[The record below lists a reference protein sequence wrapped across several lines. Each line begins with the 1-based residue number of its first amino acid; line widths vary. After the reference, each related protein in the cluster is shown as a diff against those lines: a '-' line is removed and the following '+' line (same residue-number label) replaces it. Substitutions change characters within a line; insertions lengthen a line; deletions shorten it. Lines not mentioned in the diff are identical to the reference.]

1 MKKKTKNIKAKK
13 SVTLNKSNKTIN
25 KTEVAKAKQ
34 EKADKLKKEKNERK
48 EQNIA
53 NNQLTLDKLSK
64 AAIDKLSKALLS
76 MGGVKKTELTPQDKE
91 LVKKKTE
98 ELRELRKQQYEQRR
112 LRSLKRRLKLG
123 EKSEEEMKKSL
134 EELKKEMAE
143 QKRYD
148 VLLLFNQ
155 KEKEP
160 ISAALAE
167 NKITATYISN
177 DYLWIKNTD
186 IHIVNKLRGLPLKF
200 NLWPYKAVEPKEP
213 KEKATKKPTVNKTVK
228 KPTANTIQVRKAA
241 KARRKTT
248 NLAKFM
254 ARHAHAVAKIA
265 ERKALNQTIKQA
277 A

>member
-13 SVTLNKSNKTIN
+13 SVTLNKSNKKSPEAI
-25 KTEVAKAKQ
+25 KAKQ

-48 EQNIA
+48 EQNIT
-53 NNQLTLDKLSK
+53 NVQPS
-64 AAIDKLSKALLS
+64 IDKLSKALLS
-76 MGGVKKTELTPQDKE
+76 MGGVKKTELTPKDKE
-91 LVKKKTE
+91 AIQKKTE
-98 ELRELRKQQYEQRR
+98 ELRELRKQQHEQRR
-112 LRSLKRRLKLG
+112 IRSLKRRLKNG

-134 EELKKEMAE
+134 EDLKKEMAE

-148 VLLLFNQ
+148 VMMLFNLN
-155 KEKEP
+155 EKAA

-167 NKITATYISN
+167 NKITTTYLGN

-186 IHIVNKLRGLPLKF
+186 IHIIAKLRGLPLKF

-213 KEKATKKPTVNKTVK
+213 VVKKAK
-228 KPTANTIQVRKAA
+228 KPTANTPEVRKAA
-241 KARRKTT
+241 KTRRKSI

-254 ARHAHAVAKIA
+254 AKHAHAVAKIT
-265 ERKALNQTIKQA
+265 ERKNLKHA

>member
-1 MKKKTKNIKAKK
+1 
-13 SVTLNKSNKTIN
+13 
-25 KTEVAKAKQ
+25 
-34 EKADKLKKEKNERK
+34 
-48 EQNIA
+48 
-53 NNQLTLDKLSK
+53 
-64 AAIDKLSKALLS
+64 
-76 MGGVKKTELTPQDKE
+76 MGGVKKTELTPKDKE
-91 LVKKKTE
+91 VVKEKTE
-98 ELRELRKQQYEQRR
+98 KLRELRKQQYEQRK

-148 VLLLFNQ
+148 VLLLFNP

-213 KEKATKKPTVNKTVK
+213 KEKAAK
-228 KPTANTIQVRKAA
+228 KPTANTVQVRRAA
-241 KARRKTT
+241 KTRRKTT

-254 ARHAHAVAKIA
+254 AKHAHAVAKIA

>member
-13 SVTLNKSNKTIN
+13 SVTLNKSNKKSPETI
-25 KTEVAKAKQ
+25 KTKQ
-34 EKADKLKKEKNERK
+34 ERADKLKKEKNERK
-48 EQNIA
+48 EQNIT
-53 NNQLTLDKLSK
+53 NVQPS
-64 AAIDKLSKALLS
+64 IDKLSKALLS
-76 MGGVKKTELTPQDKE
+76 MGGVKKTELTPKDKE
-91 LVKKKTE
+91 IVKEKTE
-98 ELRELRKQQYEQRR
+98 KLRELRKQQYEQRR
-112 LRSLKRRLKLG
+112 LRSLKRRLKQG

-148 VLLLFNQ
+148 VLLLFNP

-186 IHIVNKLRGLPLKF
+186 VHIVNKLRGLPLKF

-213 KEKATKKPTVNKTVK
+213 KEKATKKPTVSKTVK
-228 KPTANTIQVRKAA
+228 KPTANTVQVRRAA

-254 ARHAHAVAKIA
+254 AKHAHAVAKIA

>member
-13 SVTLNKSNKTIN
+13 SVTLNKSNKKSPEAI
-25 KTEVAKAKQ
+25 KAKQ

-48 EQNIA
+48 EQNIT
-53 NNQLTLDKLSK
+53 NVQPS
-64 AAIDKLSKALLS
+64 IDKLSKALLS
-76 MGGVKKTELTPQDKE
+76 MGGVKKTELTPKDKE
-91 LVKKKTE
+91 IIQKKTE
-98 ELRELRKQQYEQRR
+98 KLRELRKQQHEQRR
-112 LRSLKRRLKLG
+112 IRSLKRRLKNG

-134 EELKKEMAE
+134 EDLKKEMAE

-148 VLLLFNQ
+148 VMMLFNPN
-155 KEKEP
+155 EKAA

-167 NKITATYISN
+167 NKITTTYLGN

-186 IHIVNKLRGLPLKF
+186 IHIIAKLRGLPLKF

-213 KEKATKKPTVNKTVK
+213 VAKKAKKAK
-228 KPTANTIQVRKAA
+228 KPTANTPEVRKAA
-241 KARRKTT
+241 KARRKSI

-254 ARHAHAVAKIA
+254 AKHAHAVAKIT
-265 ERKALNQTIKQA
+265 ERKKLKNA

>member
-13 SVTLNKSNKTIN
+13 SVTLNKSNKKSPEAI
-25 KTEVAKAKQ
+25 KAKQ

-48 EQNIA
+48 EQNIT
-53 NNQLTLDKLSK
+53 NVQPS
-64 AAIDKLSKALLS
+64 IDKLSKALLS
-76 MGGVKKTELTPQDKE
+76 MGGVKKTELTPKDKE
-91 LVKKKTE
+91 AIQKKTE
-98 ELRELRKQQYEQRR
+98 ELRELRKQQHEQRR
-112 LRSLKRRLKLG
+112 IRSLKRRLKNG

-134 EELKKEMAE
+134 EDLKKEMAE

-148 VLLLFNQ
+148 VMMLFNPN
-155 KEKEP
+155 EKAA

-167 NKITATYISN
+167 NKITTTYLGN

-186 IHIVNKLRGLPLKF
+186 IHIIAKLRGLPLKF

-213 KEKATKKPTVNKTVK
+213 VVKKAKKAK
-228 KPTANTIQVRKAA
+228 KPTANTPEVRKAA
-241 KARRKTT
+241 KARRKSI

-254 ARHAHAVAKIA
+254 AKHAHAVAKIT
-265 ERKALNQTIKQA
+265 ERKNLKHA

>member
-13 SVTLNKSNKTIN
+13 SVTLNKSNKKSPEAI
-25 KTEVAKAKQ
+25 KAKQ

-48 EQNIA
+48 EQNIT
-53 NNQLTLDKLSK
+53 NVQPS
-64 AAIDKLSKALLS
+64 IDKLSKALLS
-76 MGGVKKTELTPQDKE
+76 MGGVKKTELTPKDKE
-91 LVKKKTE
+91 IIQKKTE
-98 ELRELRKQQYEQRR
+98 ELRELRKQQHEQRR
-112 LRSLKRRLKLG
+112 IRSLKRRLKNG

-134 EELKKEMAE
+134 EDLKKEMAE

-148 VLLLFNQ
+148 VMMLFNPN
-155 KEKEP
+155 EKAA

-167 NKITATYISN
+167 NKITTTYLGN

-186 IHIVNKLRGLPLKF
+186 IHIIAKLRGLPLKF

-213 KEKATKKPTVNKTVK
+213 VAKKAK
-228 KPTANTIQVRKAA
+228 KPTANTPEVRKAA
-241 KARRKTT
+241 KARRKSI

-254 ARHAHAVAKIA
+254 AKHAHAVAKIT
-265 ERKALNQTIKQA
+265 ERKKLKNA

>member
-13 SVTLNKSNKTIN
+13 SVTLNKSNKTVN

-48 EQNIA
+48 EQNIT
-53 NNQLTLDKLSK
+53 NVQPS
-64 AAIDKLSKALLS
+64 IDKLSKALLS
-76 MGGVKKTELTPQDKE
+76 MGGVKKTKLTSKDKLALSFTQRE
-91 LVKKKTE
+91 VIQKKTE

-123 EKSEEEMKKSL
+123 KKSEEEMKKSL

-148 VLLLFNQ
+148 VLLLFNP
-155 KEKEP
+155 KEKVP

-200 NLWPYKAVEPKEP
+200 NLWSYKAVEPKEP
-213 KEKATKKPTVNKTVK
+213 KEKAAKKPTVSKTVK
-228 KPTANTIQVRKAA
+228 KPTANTVQVRRAA
-241 KARRKTT
+241 KMRRKTT

-254 ARHAHAVAKIA
+254 AKHAHAVAKIA

>member
-13 SVTLNKSNKTIN
+13 SVTLNKSNKKSPEAI
-25 KTEVAKAKQ
+25 KAKQ

-48 EQNIA
+48 EQNIT
-53 NNQLTLDKLSK
+53 NVQPS
-64 AAIDKLSKALLS
+64 IDKLSKALLS
-76 MGGVKKTELTPQDKE
+76 MGGVKKTELTPKDKE
-91 LVKKKTE
+91 AIQKKTE
-98 ELRELRKQQYEQRR
+98 ELRELRKQQHEQRR
-112 LRSLKRRLKLG
+112 IRSLKRRLKNG

-134 EELKKEMAE
+134 EDLKKEMAE

-148 VLLLFNQ
+148 VMMLFNPN
-155 KEKEP
+155 EKAA

-167 NKITATYISN
+167 NKITITYLGN

-186 IHIVNKLRGLPLKF
+186 IHIIAKLRGLPLKF

-213 KEKATKKPTVNKTVK
+213 VAKKAK
-228 KPTANTIQVRKAA
+228 KPTANTPEVRKAA
-241 KARRKTT
+241 KARRKSI

-254 ARHAHAVAKIA
+254 AKHAHAVAKIT
-265 ERKALNQTIKQA
+265 ERKKLKNA

>member
-13 SVTLNKSNKTIN
+13 SVTLNKSNKKSPEAI
-25 KTEVAKAKQ
+25 KAKQ

-48 EQNIA
+48 EQNIT
-53 NNQLTLDKLSK
+53 NVQPS
-64 AAIDKLSKALLS
+64 IDKLSKALLS
-76 MGGVKKTELTPQDKE
+76 MGGVKKTELTPKDKE
-91 LVKKKTE
+91 TIQKKTE
-98 ELRELRKQQYEQRR
+98 ELRELRKQQHEQRR
-112 LRSLKRRLKLG
+112 IRSLKRRLKNG

-134 EELKKEMAE
+134 EDLKKEMAE

-148 VLLLFNQ
+148 VMMLFNPN
-155 KEKEP
+155 EKAA

-167 NKITATYISN
+167 NKITTTYLGN

-186 IHIVNKLRGLPLKF
+186 IHIIAKLRGLPLKF

-213 KEKATKKPTVNKTVK
+213 VVKKAKKAK
-228 KPTANTIQVRKAA
+228 KPTANTPEVRKAA
-241 KARRKTT
+241 KARRKSI

-254 ARHAHAVAKIA
+254 AKHAHAVAKIT
-265 ERKALNQTIKQA
+265 ERKNLKHA

>member
-13 SVTLNKSNKTIN
+13 SVTLNKSNKKSPEAI
-25 KTEVAKAKQ
+25 KAKQ

-48 EQNIA
+48 EQNIT
-53 NNQLTLDKLSK
+53 NVQPS
-64 AAIDKLSKALLS
+64 IDKLSKALLS
-76 MGGVKKTELTPQDKE
+76 MGGVKKTELTPKDKE
-91 LVKKKTE
+91 AIQKKTE
-98 ELRELRKQQYEQRR
+98 ELRELRKQQHEQRR
-112 LRSLKRRLKLG
+112 IRSLKRRLKNG

-134 EELKKEMAE
+134 EDLKKEMAE

-148 VLLLFNQ
+148 VMMLFNPN
-155 KEKEP
+155 EKAA

-167 NKITATYISN
+167 NKITTTYLGN

-186 IHIVNKLRGLPLKF
+186 IHIIAKLRGLPLKF

-213 KEKATKKPTVNKTVK
+213 VVKKAKKAK
-228 KPTANTIQVRKAA
+228 KPTANTPEVRKAA
-241 KARRKTT
+241 KARRKSI

-254 ARHAHAVAKIA
+254 AKHAHAVAKIT
-265 ERKALNQTIKQA
+265 ERKNLKNA

>member
-13 SVTLNKSNKTIN
+13 SVTLNKSNKKSPEAI
-25 KTEVAKAKQ
+25 KAKQ

-48 EQNIA
+48 EQNIT
-53 NNQLTLDKLSK
+53 NVQPS
-64 AAIDKLSKALLS
+64 IDKLSKALLS
-76 MGGVKKTELTPQDKE
+76 MGGVKKTELTPKDKE
-91 LVKKKTE
+91 AIQKKTE
-98 ELRELRKQQYEQRR
+98 ELRELRKQQHEQRR
-112 LRSLKRRLKLG
+112 IRSLKRRLKNG

-134 EELKKEMAE
+134 EDLKKEMAE

-148 VLLLFNQ
+148 VMMLFNPN
-155 KEKEP
+155 EKAA

-167 NKITATYISN
+167 NKITTTYLGN

-186 IHIVNKLRGLPLKF
+186 IHIIAKLRGLPLKF

-213 KEKATKKPTVNKTVK
+213 VAKKAK
-228 KPTANTIQVRKAA
+228 KPTANTPEVRKAA
-241 KARRKTT
+241 KARRKSI

-254 ARHAHAVAKIA
+254 AKHAHAVAKIT
-265 ERKALNQTIKQA
+265 ERKKLKNA

>member
-13 SVTLNKSNKTIN
+13 SVTLNKSNKKSPEAI
-25 KTEVAKAKQ
+25 KAKQ

-48 EQNIA
+48 EQNIT
-53 NNQLTLDKLSK
+53 NVQPSIN
-64 AAIDKLSKALLS
+64 KLSKALLS
-76 MGGVKKTELTPQDKE
+76 MGGVKKTELTPKDKE
-91 LVKKKTE
+91 IIQKKTE
-98 ELRELRKQQYEQRR
+98 ELRELRKQQHEQRR
-112 LRSLKRRLKLG
+112 IRSLKRRLKNG

-134 EELKKEMAE
+134 EDLKKEMAE

-148 VLLLFNQ
+148 VMMLFNPN
-155 KEKEP
+155 EKAA

-167 NKITATYISN
+167 NKITTTYLGN

-186 IHIVNKLRGLPLKF
+186 IHIIAKLRGLPLKF

-213 KEKATKKPTVNKTVK
+213 VAKKAKKAK
-228 KPTANTIQVRKAA
+228 KPTANTPEVRKAA
-241 KARRKTT
+241 KARRKSI

-254 ARHAHAVAKIA
+254 AKHAHAVAKIT
-265 ERKALNQTIKQA
+265 ERKKLKNA

>member
-13 SVTLNKSNKTIN
+13 SVTLNKSNKTVN

-48 EQNIA
+48 EQNIT
-53 NNQLTLDKLSK
+53 NVQPS
-64 AAIDKLSKALLS
+64 IDKLSKALLS
-76 MGGVKKTELTPQDKE
+76 MGGVKKTELTPKDKE

-112 LRSLKRRLKLG
+112 IRSLKRQLKNG
-123 EKSEEEMKKSL
+123 KKSEEEMKKSL
-134 EELKKEMAE
+134 EDLKKEMAE

-148 VLLLFNQ
+148 VMMLFNPN
-155 KEKEP
+155 EKAA

-167 NKITATYISN
+167 NKITTTYLGN

-186 IHIVNKLRGLPLKF
+186 IHIIAKLRGLPLKF

-213 KEKATKKPTVNKTVK
+213 VAKKAK
-228 KPTANTIQVRKAA
+228 KPTANTPEVRKAA
-241 KARRKTT
+241 KARRKSI

-254 ARHAHAVAKIA
+254 AKHAHAVAKIT
-265 ERKALNQTIKQA
+265 ERKKLKNA

>member
-13 SVTLNKSNKTIN
+13 SVTLNKSNKKSPEAI
-25 KTEVAKAKQ
+25 KAKQ

-48 EQNIA
+48 EQNIT
-53 NNQLTLDKLSK
+53 NVQPS
-64 AAIDKLSKALLS
+64 IDKLSKALLS
-76 MGGVKKTELTPQDKE
+76 MGGVKKTELTPKDKE
-91 LVKKKTE
+91 AIQKKTE
-98 ELRELRKQQYEQRR
+98 ELRELRKQQHEQRR
-112 LRSLKRRLKLG
+112 IRSLKRRLKNG

-134 EELKKEMAE
+134 EDLKKEMAE

-148 VLLLFNQ
+148 VMMLFNPN
-155 KEKEP
+155 EKAA

-167 NKITATYISN
+167 NKITTTYLGN

-186 IHIVNKLRGLPLKF
+186 IHIIAKLRGLPLKF

-213 KEKATKKPTVNKTVK
+213 VAKKAKKAK
-228 KPTANTIQVRKAA
+228 KPTANTPEVRKAA
-241 KARRKTT
+241 KARRKSI

-254 ARHAHAVAKIA
+254 AKHAHAVAKIT
-265 ERKALNQTIKQA
+265 ERKKLKNA

>member
-13 SVTLNKSNKTIN
+13 SVTLNKSNKTVN

-48 EQNIA
+48 EQNIT
-53 NNQLTLDKLSK
+53 NVQPS
-64 AAIDKLSKALLS
+64 IDKLSKALLS
-76 MGGVKKTELTPQDKE
+76 MGGVKKTELTPKDKE
-91 LVKKKTE
+91 VVKEKTE
-98 ELRELRKQQYEQRR
+98 KLRELRKQQYEQRR

-148 VLLLFNQ
+148 VLLLFNP

-213 KEKATKKPTVNKTVK
+213 KEKAAKKPTVSKTVK
-228 KPTANTIQVRKAA
+228 KPTANTVQVRRAA
-241 KARRKTT
+241 KTRRKTT
-248 NLAKFM
+248 NLVKFM
-254 ARHAHAVAKIA
+254 AKHAHAVAKIA

>member
-13 SVTLNKSNKTIN
+13 SVTLNKSNKKSPETI
-25 KTEVAKAKQ
+25 KTKQ
-34 EKADKLKKEKNERK
+34 ERADKLKKEKNERK
-48 EQNIA
+48 EQNIT
-53 NNQLTLDKLSK
+53 NVQPS
-64 AAIDKLSKALLS
+64 IDKLSEALLS
-76 MGGVKKTELTPQDKE
+76 MGGVKKTELTPKDKE
-91 LVKKKTE
+91 IVKEKTE
-98 ELRELRKQQYEQRR
+98 KLRELRKQQYEQRR
-112 LRSLKRRLKLG
+112 LRSLKRRLKQG

-148 VLLLFNQ
+148 VLLLFNP

-186 IHIVNKLRGLPLKF
+186 VHIVNKLRGLPLKF

-213 KEKATKKPTVNKTVK
+213 KEKATKKPTVSKTVK
-228 KPTANTIQVRKAA
+228 KPTANTVQVRRAA

-254 ARHAHAVAKIA
+254 AKHAHAVAKIA

>member
-13 SVTLNKSNKTIN
+13 SVTLNKSNKKSPEAI
-25 KTEVAKAKQ
+25 KAKQ

-48 EQNIA
+48 EQNIT
-53 NNQLTLDKLSK
+53 NVQPS
-64 AAIDKLSKALLS
+64 IDKLSKALLS
-76 MGGVKKTELTPQDKE
+76 MGGVKKTKLTSKDKLALSFTQRE
-91 LVKKKTE
+91 VIQKKTE

-112 LRSLKRRLKLG
+112 IRSLKRRLKNG

-134 EELKKEMAE
+134 EDLKKEIAE

-148 VLLLFNQ
+148 VMMLFNPN
-155 KEKEP
+155 EKAA

-167 NKITATYISN
+167 NKITTTYLGN

-186 IHIVNKLRGLPLKF
+186 IHIIAKLRGLPLKF

-213 KEKATKKPTVNKTVK
+213 VAKKAKKAK
-228 KPTANTIQVRKAA
+228 KPTANTPEVRKAA
-241 KARRKTT
+241 KARRKSI

-254 ARHAHAVAKIA
+254 AKHAHAVAKIT
-265 ERKALNQTIKQA
+265 ERKKLKNA

>member
-13 SVTLNKSNKTIN
+13 SVTLNKSNKTVN

-48 EQNIA
+48 EQNIT
-53 NNQLTLDKLSK
+53 NVQPS
-64 AAIDKLSKALLS
+64 IDKLSKALLS
-76 MGGVKKTELTPQDKE
+76 MGGVKKTKLTSKDKLALSFTQRE
-91 LVKKKTE
+91 VIQKKTE

-112 LRSLKRRLKLG
+112 IRSLKRRLKLG

-148 VLLLFNQ
+148 VLLLFNP

-177 DYLWIKNTD
+177 DYLWIRNTD

-213 KEKATKKPTVNKTVK
+213 KEKATKKPTVSKTVK
-228 KPTANTIQVRKAA
+228 KPTANTVQVRRAA

-254 ARHAHAVAKIA
+254 AKHAHAVVKIA